1 MEDIDTVACCTADL
15 VVVVVVEVVVVVVVV
30 VVVAAAAEAYTAD
43 LAEAFVAV
51 VAVVA
56 VVVVASPSNIVVVAA
71 SAFAFEEI
79 VDFET
84 DFDSPY
90 SPCSPWRVHHHHS
103 SSIDADFADDG
114 IDFADVVD
122 DVRRHPSSFAVSVGP
137 CVILQT

>member
-30 VVVAAAAEAYTAD
+30 VVAAAAEAYTAD
-43 LAEAFVAV
+43 LSEAFVAV

-90 SPCSPWRVHHHHS
+90 SPCSPLRVHHHHS

>member
-1 MEDIDTVACCTADL
+1 MNVLYLHGLESKPTGPKMRYLKDRFLNYYAPEID
-15 VVVVVVEVVVVVVVV
+15 
-30 VVVAAAAEAYTAD
+30 YRN
-43 LAEAFVAV
+43 
-51 VAVVA
+51 
-56 VVVVASPSNIVVVAA
+56 PK
-71 SAFAFEEI
+71 AFEEI

-90 SPCSPWRVHHHHS
+90 SPCSPLRVHHHHS